1 MKQLEL
7 LLNKKWNIPN
17 VRSME
22 LGSKQGYNKFL
33 ELYGIKKVVRDGT
46 PEFTPA
52 GNGRLCRYVKRQQF
66 RLQRLAERRTAP
78 RLQL

>member
-1 MKQLEL
+1 MKQLKL

-33 ELYGIKKVVRDGT
+33 ELYGIKKVVRDGCDS
-46 PEFTPA
+46 A
-52 GNGRLCRYVKRQQF
+52 
-66 RLQRLAERRTAP
+66 AAW
-78 RLQL
+78 